1 MKKWWRQ
8 QTVNVL
14 AQKFNVFITFT
25 IDVIFENYPNVKS
38 TRKDLQKLFKI
49 ATSEMH
55 FIFSN
60 EIYDQIDGV
69 SMGSPL
75 VPILPNLFMSFHEK
89 DWIENAQVVK
99 ITFYKRYVDDIF
111 CGV

>member
-1 MKKWWRQ
+1 M
-8 QTVNVL
+8 NVL

-25 IDVIFENYPNVKS
+25 IVVIFENYPNVKP
-38 TRKDLQKLFKI
+38 TRKDLQKIFKI
-49 ATSEMH
+49 ATSGTH
-55 FIFSN
+55 FLFSN

-69 SMGSPL
+69 SIGSLL
-75 VPILPNLFMSFHEK
+75 VPILPNLFMSYHEK

-99 ITFYKRYVDDIF
+99 TFYKRYVGDNF